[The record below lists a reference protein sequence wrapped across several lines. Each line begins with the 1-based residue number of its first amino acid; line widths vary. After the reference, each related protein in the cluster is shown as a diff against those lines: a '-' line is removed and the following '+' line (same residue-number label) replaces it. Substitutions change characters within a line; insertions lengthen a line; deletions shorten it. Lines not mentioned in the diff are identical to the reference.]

1 MKYLVIMQDPATG
14 ERSAFYTH
22 WFDAANNYNPDYNMI
37 VIDRT
42 QHLITFDGETWQDI
56 DEDHL

>member
-1 MKYLVIMQDPATG
+1 MQDPATG

>member
-14 ERSAFYTH
+14 ERSAFYTN
-22 WFDAANNYNPDYNMI
+22 WFDAANHYNPDYNMI
-37 VIDRT
+37 VIDHT